1 MRAKRYTDTVLGCT
15 ESAVS
20 TCDVTQCDD
29 LHSLT
34 NKDQETMASIYEVN
48 FVWTEYLDLSE
59 YGDFDYSCWE

>member
-15 ESAVS
+15 QSATS
-20 TCDVTQCDD
+20 TCIQCDD
-29 LHSLT
+29 MHSIT
-34 NKDQETMASIYEVN
+34 NKDQATMASIYEVN